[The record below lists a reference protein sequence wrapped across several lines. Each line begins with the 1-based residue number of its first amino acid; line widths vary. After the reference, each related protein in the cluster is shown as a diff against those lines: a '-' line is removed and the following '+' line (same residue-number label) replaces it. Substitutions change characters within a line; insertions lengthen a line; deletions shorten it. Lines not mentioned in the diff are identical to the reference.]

1 MHEKLIREING
12 EIADAL
18 LARKLPFAPSRKA
31 ALALLKVPGWTE
43 GLEQMLPIRGRLE
56 CAHVLEL
63 CSCVLPRLAPRPE
76 EGWLAF
82 CTQYARERMYPG
94 QGFAPDREEYEAGA
108 LFFLTVLQV
117 MLDRERR
124 AVPFDPLKDFQFLSS
139 EEMGEYECGEEY
151 RRFLAAFREEYVYE
165 MMRLSEET
173 TPFRTLGHIAG
184 VHYIAMTVARGI
196 REVITLWGCTQEE
209 AAKRLGIAQP
219 TLNNKLRLL
228 ALNEEQQAYCIA
240 NGLTERHARAVLRLP
255 ESEQRSRALAQF
267 VKKRMN
273 ARQADEYV
281 EQCLQ
286 QKKPPRR
293 RPVPMVRDVRIFV
306 NTINKAVRLMV
317 DAGVPA
323 HTTKREGEGFVE
335 YTVHIPTEPAKKTA
349 TSGAGCSA

>member
-18 LARKLPFAPSRKA
+18 LVRKLPFAPSRKA

-196 REVITLWGCTQEE
+196 REAGENVDLALVSAAAAAHDLGKFGCRPGERVPLLHYYYTDQWLLGRGMPAVSHIAANHSTWDLELDTLSIESLCLIYADFRSKQGRDEQGRETTILYPLEE
-209 AAKRLGIAQP
+209 SFHIILRKLENVDQAKRRRYEFVYG
-219 TLNNKLRLL
+219 KL
-228 ALNEEQQAYCIA
+228 
-240 NGLTERHARAVLRLP
+240 HD
-255 ESEQRSRALAQF
+255 F
-267 VKKRMN
+267 
-273 ARQADEYV
+273 D
-281 EQCLQ
+281 
-286 QKKPPRR
+286 
-293 RPVPMVRDVRIFV
+293 D
-306 NTINKAVRLMV
+306 
-317 DAGVPA
+317 
-323 HTTKREGEGFVE
+323 
-335 YTVHIPTEPAKKTA
+335 
-349 TSGAGCSA
+349 

>member
-18 LARKLPFAPSRKA
+18 LARKMPFAPSRKA

-196 REVITLWGCTQEE
+196 REAGENVD
-209 AAKRLGIAQP
+209 
-219 TLNNKLRLL
+219 L
-228 ALNEEQQAYCIA
+228 ALVSAAAAAHDLGKFGCRP
-240 NGLTERHARAVLRLP
+240 GSV
-255 ESEQRSRALAQF
+255 SRSSTTTTPTSG
-267 VKKRMN
+267 
-273 ARQADEYV
+273 
-281 EQCLQ
+281 CWGGGC
-286 QKKPPRR
+286 PPS
-293 RPVPMVRDVRIFV
+293 
-306 NTINKAVRLMV
+306 
-317 DAGVPA
+317 
-323 HTTKREGEGFVE
+323 
-335 YTVHIPTEPAKKTA
+335 A
-349 TSGAGCSA
+349 TSLPTTPPGTWSWTPSPWSPCV